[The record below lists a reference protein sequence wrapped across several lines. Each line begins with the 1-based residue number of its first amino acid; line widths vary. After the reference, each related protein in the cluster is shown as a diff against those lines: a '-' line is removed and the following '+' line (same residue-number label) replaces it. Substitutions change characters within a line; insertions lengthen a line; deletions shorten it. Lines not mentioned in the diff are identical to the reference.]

1 MNAAPRRM
9 LRVMLLGLALAGLGW
24 VVAAPIVAAE
34 PPAAKEAST
43 PQKSGFDHEFI
54 LDIVNFILLAGVLV
68 YLYRTGGRGFY
79 DERSRAIR
87 ESLEEGRRALEAS
100 RAELTA
106 AEGKLAHFEDEMA
119 SLRQNAENEIVRE
132 RERTRQ
138 AAMEEARKIQE
149 AAKIRIQA
157 ATNAAKLELKTFV
170 VEQALDHAGGLI
182 RERLDDKNR
191 RRLVS
196 FFLEHLKSGMSN
208 N

>member
-9 LRVMLLGLALAGLGW
+9 LRVMVLGLALAGLGW
-24 VVAAPIVAAE
+24 VVAAPVVAAE
-34 PPAAKEAST
+34 PPAAKEAEA

-68 YLYRTGGRGFY
+68 YLYQKSGRGFY

-100 RAELTA
+100 RAQLAA
-106 AEGKLAHFEDEMA
+106 AESKLAHFEDEVA
-119 SLRQNAENEIVRE
+119 SLKENAENEIVQE
-132 RERTRQ
+132 RERIRQ
-138 AAMEEARKIQE
+138 AAIEEARKIQE
-149 AAKIRIQA
+149 VAKVQIQA

-182 RERLDDKNR
+182 RERLNDKNR

-196 FFLEHLKSGMSN
+196 FFLEHLKSGTSN